1 MVLDGDPLDPVSQV
15 RFLVAGGEV
24 VWDRSKEEE
33 D

>member
-15 RFLVAGGEV
+15 RFLVADGEV

-33 D
+33 E